1 MPDKLI
7 LTEKRNPDTE
17 NLDVMSSLEIAQ
29 AMNNE
34 DKKVA
39 LAVEKV
45 LPQIAQAIDSIVNA
59 FQANGR
65 LAYFGAGTSG
75 RLGVLDAS
83 ECPPTFGANPDIVQ
97 AFIAGG
103 NQAIRQAVE
112 NAEDRIELAQ
122 QDIAAFAPTK
132 HDVVVAISASGNPNY
147 CLEALRLAHL
157 AGAKTIA
164 VSSNPEAKMKALA
177 DIFINPIVGEEALT
191 GSSRLKSGT
200 AQKMVLNMLSTGAFV
215 RYGKAY
221 KNYMIDVQLNNKK
234 LFDRGCRFVSEIANI
249 PYDKAQT
256 LLSQCGNVKTACVMA
271 AKNCSQQQAE
281 ELLLQAKGILRKVL

>member
-1 MPDKLI
+1 MTENLI
-7 LTEKRNPDTE
+7 LTERRNPDTE
-17 NLDVMSSLEIAQ
+17 NFDLMSSIEIAR

-45 LPQIAQAIDSIVNA
+45 LPQIAQAIDVIAQA
-59 FQANGR
+59 FSLGGR

-83 ECPPTFGANPDIVQ
+83 ECPPTFGVNPDIVQ

-103 NQAIRQAVE
+103 DYAIKYSVE
-112 NAEDRIELAQ
+112 NAEDNIELAQ
-122 QDIAAFAPTK
+122 QDIKTFAPTK
-132 HDVVVAISASGNPNY
+132 NDVVVAISASGNPNY
-147 CLEALRLAHL
+147 CVEALRLARL
-157 AGAKTIA
+157 SGATTIA
-164 VSSNPEAKMKALA
+164 LSSNPEAKMQECA

-200 AQKMVLNMLSTGAFV
+200 AQKMVLNMLTTGAMV
-215 RYGKAY
+215 RFGKVY
-221 KNYMIDVQLNNKK
+221 KNYMIDVQLSNKK

-249 PYDKAQT
+249 SYEQAAS

-271 AKNCSQQQAE
+271 AKNCSQLQAE
-281 ELLLQAKGILRKVL
+281 KLLQKAHGILRKVL

>member
-1 MPDKLI
+1 MTDKLI
-7 LTEKRNPDTE
+7 LTERRNPDTE

-45 LPQIAQAIDSIVNA
+45 LPQIAQAIDAIVNA
-59 FQANGR
+59 FHSGGR

-83 ECPPTFGANPDIVQ
+83 ECPPTFGANPDMVQ
-97 AFIAGG
+97 AYIAGG

-112 NAEDRIELAQ
+112 NAEDSIELAQ
-122 QDIAAFAPTK
+122 QDIKTFAPTE
-132 HDVVVAISASGNPNY
+132 HDVVVAISACGNTNY
-147 CLEALRLAHL
+147 CIEALRLAHL
-157 AGAKTIA
+157 AGAKTVD
-164 VSSNPEAKMKALA
+164 VSSNPEAKIQKFA

-200 AQKMVLNMLSTGAFV
+200 AQKMVLNMLTTGAFV
-215 RYGKAY
+215 RFGKAY

-234 LFDRGCRFVSEIANI
+234 LFDRGCRFVSEIANV
-249 PYDKAQT
+249 PYEQAAS

-271 AKNCSQQQAE
+271 AKNCSQLQAE
-281 ELLLQAKGILRKVL
+281 KLLQKAHGILRKVL